1 MMLILYIRYSRLFVI
16 RISIVQSLV
25 IFQINMHFT
34 DHANICKTISGPSSN
49 KPCIFPFKFRGD
61 IHNDCNWDGDSS
73 GGAWCSTLID
83 DSGQHVGGKGNWGNC
98 GPKCPIPPNPIQS
111 TSTVISS
118 STTTTTETST
128 TMVKTKGNYIELK
141 SLCPVLIFVVIERTK
156 QRCIISLI

>member
-1 MMLILYIRYSRLFVI
+1 
-16 RISIVQSLV
+16 
-25 IFQINMHFT
+25 MHFT

-111 TSTVISS
+111 TSTAISS

-128 TMVKTKGNYIELK
+128 TMVKAKGNYIELK
-141 SLCPVLIFVVIERTK
+141 SFCPVLIFIVIERIK
-156 QRCIISLI
+156 KRCIISLM